1 MNVNRWQLPD
11 GVEEVL
17 PAEAQSVE
25 QLRRRLLDLYS
36 SWGYELI
43 MSPLIEFT
51 DSLLSGVGGDL
62 NLLTVKVTDQLS
74 GKLMGLRADMTPQ
87 AARIDAH
94 SYVKS
99 GPSRLCY
106 ADHVLHAK
114 PKSPLAVRTPLQ
126 AGVELFGEASL
137 DADIEVITLL
147 LASLEQINVPKVT
160 LALGH
165 VGICRALLESL
176 NLSGDEEAVFFDLL
190 QAKDVAEIERWA
202 SSSFDSE
209 QTINWLTTLPTL
221 CGGIDTLATACEQ
234 LDDAPAEVEAAID
247 ELRAVSDVITE
258 RYPEINVYFDLSEL
272 RGYHYHTGLVFA
284 AFAEG
289 FGDAIANGGR
299 YDHIGE
305 AFGRARPATGFS
317 LNVTSVLSLLTLSQP
332 ANGIYAP
339 SSTDAKQWQAIQAL
353 RAQGERVVS
362 GLSQAPNFTE
372 LRCNRELVS
381 TGDEY
386 IVKAL

>member
-1 MNVNRWQLPD
+1 MNVNRWLLPD

-25 QLRRRLLDLYS
+25 QLRRRLLDLYA

-43 MSPLIEFT
+43 MPPLLEFT
-51 DSLLSGVGGDL
+51 DSLLSGLGSDL
-62 NLLTVKVTDQLS
+62 DLLTVKVVDQLS

-94 SYVKS
+94 SYVNV

-114 PKSPLAVRTPLQ
+114 PKSPLAVRTPLH

-137 DADIEVITLL
+137 DADIEVISLL
-147 LASLEQINVPKVT
+147 LASLAQINVPKVT
-160 LALGH
+160 FALGH

-176 NLSGDEEAVFFDLL
+176 SLSAAEESVFFVLL
-190 QAKDVAEIERWA
+190 QAKDTAEIRRWA
-202 SSSFDSE
+202 SENFESA

-221 CGGIDTLATACEQ
+221 CGGVEALANACEQ
-234 LDDAPAEVEAAID
+234 LQDAPAEVEAAID
-247 ELRAVSDVITE
+247 ELRVVAGVMTE
-258 RYPEINVYFDLSEL
+258 RYPGINIYFDLSEL

-289 FGDAIANGGR
+289 VGDAIANGGR

-317 LNVTSVLSLLTLSQP
+317 LNITSVLPLLSLTQP
-332 ANGIYAP
+332 SDGIYAP
-339 SSTDAKQWQAIQAL
+339 PSTDAKQWQAIQLL
-353 RAQGERVVS
+353 RTKGERVVS
-362 GLSQAPNFTE
+362 GLSQVPAFTE
-372 LRCNRELVS
+372 LRCDRQLALV
-381 TGDEY
+381 GNAY
-386 IVKAL
+386 IVQAL

>member
-1 MNVNRWQLPD
+1 MNVNRWLLPD

-25 QLRRRLLDLYS
+25 QLRRRLLDLYA

-43 MSPLIEFT
+43 MPPLIEFT

-62 NLLTVKVTDQLS
+62 DLLTVKVVDQLS

-147 LASLEQINVPKVT
+147 LESLAQINVPKIT

-176 NLSGDEEAVFFDLL
+176 ALNAAEESIFFDLL
-190 QAKDVAEIERWA
+190 EAKDVAEIKRWA
-202 SSSFDSE
+202 GENFEST

-221 CGGIDTLATACEQ
+221 CGGIDTLINACELLQ
-234 LDDAPAEVEAAID
+234 DAPGEVEAAID
-247 ELRAVSDVITE
+247 ELRAVSDVIAE
-258 RYPEINVYFDLSEL
+258 RYPDINVYFDLSEL

-305 AFGRARPATGFS
+305 AFGRARPATGFG
-317 LNVTSVLSLLTLSQP
+317 LNVTSVLSLLSLTQP
-332 ANGIYAP
+332 SNGIYAP
-339 SSTDAKQWQAIQAL
+339 SSADTKQWHAIQAL
-353 RAQGERVVS
+353 RVKGERVVS
-362 GLSQAPNFTE
+362 GLSQTPDFTE
-372 LRCNRELVS
+372 LRCDRELVLI
-381 TGDEY
+381 DNKY
-386 IVKAL
+386 IVQAL